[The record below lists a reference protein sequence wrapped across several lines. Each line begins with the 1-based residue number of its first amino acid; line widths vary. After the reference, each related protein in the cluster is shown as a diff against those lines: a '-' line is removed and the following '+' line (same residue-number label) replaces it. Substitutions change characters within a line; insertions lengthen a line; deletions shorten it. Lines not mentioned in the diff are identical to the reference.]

1 MATALH
7 EDFTVFV
14 GEIAQDRVQQLLA
27 DLLWRS
33 CAQTEEFS
41 HWLNGDGRTAQASR
55 Q

>member
-7 EDFTVFV
+7 EDFSIC
-14 GEIAQDRVQQLLA
+14 GEIAQDRVQQLFA
-27 DLLWRS
+27 YLLWRS

-41 HWLNGDGRTAQASR
+41 HWLNGNGRTVQASR